1 MDTEPKSKHTGRK
14 VWYGVAIALS
24 VIVLVISAVGVIG
37 TWILEP
43 KISNATVTLLGTV
56 GEAAGGVRELITQV
70 DQPLGE
76 IQNISSAVSTVSAEV
91 SQEVLDQGILKILLP
106 EEQEQKVVQLVTTVE
121 DTFNSIRSVLSSVI
135 KIYRTI
141 DLIPGI
147 NLPKPE
153 EGELQNLSDS
163 IGQVQATIEE
173 LRQKTS
179 EIRAGVAEKVSV
191 VTDIANQVTQKVD
204 DTRSKLAALDTK
216 LATLQETVAIL
227 QQTLPT
233 ILIIIAI
240 FLTLFLSYVV
250 YTQVEMIRLY
260 VQRWHL
266 LNDSLTPIEP
276 PAEAELAPPEEKSE

>member
-1 MDTEPKSKHTGRK
+1 
-14 VWYGVAIALS
+14 
-24 VIVLVISAVGVIG
+24 VGVIG

-43 KISNATVTLLGTV
+43 KISNATVTMLGTV
-56 GEAAGGVRELITQV
+56 GEAAGGVRDLITRV

-76 IQNISSAVSTVSAEV
+76 IQTISSAVSTVSAQV
-91 SQEVLDQGILKILLP
+91 SQQVLDQGILKILLP

-121 DTFNSIRSVLSSVI
+121 DTFSSIRSVLSSVI

-179 EIRAGVAEKVSV
+179 EIRAGAAEKVSV
-191 VTDIANQVTQKVD
+191 VTGIADQVTQKVE
-204 DTRSKLAALDTK
+204 DTRSKLAALDAK
-216 LATLQETVAIL
+216 LATLQETVARL

-240 FLTLFLSYVV
+240 LLTLFLAYVV

-266 LNDSLTPIEP
+266 LNATLTPIEP
-276 PAEAELAPPEEKSE
+276 PAEAELTPPEAKVE